1 MKIAIIGAGNVGG
14 TLGAGWAKLRARAG
28 WRRPMSISGGLVRPI
43 SEGSVRRAYRMPDEG
58 GHPMGAKTEALARQF
73 EDKARDAV
81 TTLEKLGDADWKKVT
96 AAEKW
101 TVGVTAHH
109 LAGGL
114 EAVASIVTGLLS
126 EGTSRGNF
134 TRAMLDEMNAQHAK
148 EHAHFTRTETIAL
161 FRKGAATA
169 SAVVR
174 GLNDDQLAKSG
185 TVFTDAP
192 PMTAEQLIMLG
203 LLGHIDDHMGSIRK
217 TVGM

>member
-1 MKIAIIGAGNVGG
+1 
-14 TLGAGWAKLRARAG
+14 
-28 WRRPMSISGGLVRPI
+28 
-43 SEGSVRRAYRMPDEG
+43 MPDEKG
-58 GHPMGAKTEALARQF
+58 RTSQGAKREALARQF
-73 EDKARDAV
+73 EGKDRAAV
-81 TTLEKLGDADWKKVT
+81 ATLEKLGDAEWKKMT

-109 LAGGL
+109 LAGAL
-114 EAVASIVTGLLS
+114 EVVAGIVTGIVS
-126 EGTSRGNF
+126 GGPSRGNF
-134 TRAMLDEMNAQHAK
+134 TRAMLDEMNAEHAK
-148 EHAHFTRTETIAL
+148 EHAGCTRAETLAL
-161 FRKGAATA
+161 LQKGAARA
-169 SAVVR
+169 FAVVR